1 MHCVSLRDVI
11 IARKACVCGWAGGH
25 LLELSA
31 DQGKS
36 FHRAP
41 LCSDVGRC
49 SILRCWLKAN
59 RISSEGNLSSM
70 PVTKLRDE
78 TCLNLTILLSAIYS
92 EESTRLPILRRLQ
105 RKEVIFITCLINL

>member
-1 MHCVSLRDVI
+1 
-11 IARKACVCGWAGGH
+11 
-25 LLELSA
+25 
-31 DQGKS
+31 
-36 FHRAP
+36 
-41 LCSDVGRC
+41 
-49 SILRCWLKAN
+49 
-59 RISSEGNLSSM
+59 M